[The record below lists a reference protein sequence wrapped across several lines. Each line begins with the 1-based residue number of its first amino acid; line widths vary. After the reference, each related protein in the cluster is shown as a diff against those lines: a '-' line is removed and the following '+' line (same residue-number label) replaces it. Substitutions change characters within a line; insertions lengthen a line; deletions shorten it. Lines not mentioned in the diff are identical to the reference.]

1 MNELTNKNNGLQATI
16 EMVEMHLK
24 NARVLAETAFGMA
37 KFNLESIEGELR
49 TAEALC
55 LCDQTLSN
63 IREREMLAVEE
74 LVAAKCVM
82 IDLKRAHINLKSSI
96 GMGEFS
102 SLAQ

>member
-1 MNELTNKNNGLQATI
+1 MNELTNKNKGLQATI

-55 LCDQTLSN
+55 LCDQTKRN
-63 IREREMLAVEE
+63 IQEREEVALDE
-74 LVAAKCVM
+74 LIAAKCVLAD
-82 IDLKRAHINLKSSI
+82 IKRAHINLKSSI
-96 GMGEFS
+96 GMGDFS
-102 SLAQ
+102 ALAQ